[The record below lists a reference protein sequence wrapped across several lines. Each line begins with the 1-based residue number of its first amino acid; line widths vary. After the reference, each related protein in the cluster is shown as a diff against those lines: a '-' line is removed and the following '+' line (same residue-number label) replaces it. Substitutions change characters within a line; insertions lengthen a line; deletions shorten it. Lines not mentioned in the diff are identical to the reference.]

1 VLVGELGGFL
11 RCPELACKFDV
22 LRRFRELPVH
32 VIPDAMLH
40 LLFECPKHAV
50 RLAFPKSRWGD
61 FTEPRREGIITD
73 FSFLLLK
80 REAVYTRLAGVRRL
94 N

>member
-1 VLVGELGGFL
+1 MSLL
-11 RCPELACKFDV
+11 PI
-22 LRRFRELPVH
+22 FRQALKRIE
-32 VIPDAMLH
+32 
-40 LLFECPKHAV
+40 V

-94 N
+94 NRP